1 VGLRRNYGCRLTA
14 NATLEGLRIVVLE
27 NEKLRITVLVDKGT
41 DIIEFL
47 YKPKDIDFMWRSPM
61 GLRNPATMVP
71 SSDTSLGFW
80 FDFYEGG
87 WQDILPSGGPPS
99 RYKGAEFGE
108 HGETSTIPWDF
119 QIMEDD
125 PEKIAV
131 KFWVRTYRSPFYVEK
146 VLSLQRNVAALH
158 IEEKV
163 VNEADEEMDLMWG
176 HHPAVG
182 LPFLSEHCIID
193 APAKKVLVHPVEVF
207 PNQRL
212 DPGAEFSWP
221 LARDKRRKKI
231 DLSKVPPPENKTAD
245 LFYLTEL
252 ERGWYGITN
261 SQMKVGFGMVW
272 PEKVF
277 PYIWVWQVCKG
288 SFGYPWFGRTYN
300 IALEPWSSYP
310 GSGIAEA
317 VKYGTTIKLEPKKCV
332 EATLKA
338 VVYADIVRVTDIEED
353 GRVSGY

>member
-1 VGLRRNYGCRLTA
+1 MGLSRNYGCRLTT
-14 NATLEGLRIVVLE
+14 NATLEGLRVVVLE

-47 YKPKDIDFMWRSPM
+47 YKPRDIDFMWRSPI

-71 SSDTSLGFW
+71 SSDTTLGFW

-87 WQDILPSGGPPS
+87 WQDILPSGGTS
-99 RYKGAEFGE
+99 SKYKGAEFGE

-119 QIMEDD
+119 QIVEDD

-131 KFWVRTYRSPFYVEK
+131 KFWVRTYRTPFYVEK
-146 VLSLQRNVAALH
+146 ILSLVRDVSALT

-163 VNEADEEMDLMWG
+163 LNEADEEMDLMWG
-176 HHPAVG
+176 HHPAIG
-182 LPFLSEHCIID
+182 PPFLNEYCVID
-193 APAKKVLVHPVEVF
+193 VPAKKVLVHPIKVF
-207 PNQRL
+207 PTQRL

-221 LARDKRRKKI
+221 FATNKLRKKI
-231 DLSKVPPPENKTAD
+231 DLSKMPPPENKTAD

-261 SQMKVGFGMVW
+261 SQIKVGFGMVW

-300 IALEPWSSYP
+300 LALEPWSSYP

-317 VKYGTTIKLEPKKCV
+317 IKYGTTIKLKPKKAV

-338 VVYADIVRVTDIEED
+338 IVYTDIVRVTDIGED
-353 GRVSGY
+353 GKVTGY